1 MIRRVGAI
9 LICLA
14 SPLAAA
20 PAIAAPAPQDQKPAE
35 QQEKPAEEQEQK
47 PAEQQ
52 EEAPEEETPPA
63 PLPDLDELLG
73 LEEEEEAESEEEA
86 PPAPPT
92 DQERELQRRLTA
104 QEAEDAFEEAVRQMG
119 EVAETLR
126 VARDPGVRTQRVQED
141 ILKKLDMLIE
151 QAEQNQSQSQ
161 SQQSQSQPRPQQRQQ
176 QQQQQQGQQSQSSNT
191 QGDNRQEMLP
201 PGGQE
206 APLRDLLDAAQ
217 AAWGSLPPRVR
228 DVLLQGSSDRFS
240 SMYES
245 LTEEYYRRLAEEGE
259 NP

>member
-9 LICLA
+9 LIIFA
-14 SPLAAA
+14 SPLAAP

-35 QQEKPAEEQEQK
+35 ERQEKPPEEQEEKPAEEQEE
-47 PAEQQ
+47 P
-52 EEAPEEETPPA
+52 PPA

-86 PPAPPT
+86 QPAPPT
-92 DQERELQRRLTA
+92 DQERELQRRLSA

-126 VARDPGVRTQRVQED
+126 VARDAGVRTQRVQED

-176 QQQQQQGQQSQSSNT
+176 QRQQQQGQQSQSSNT

-259 NP
+259 TP